1 MKGTPNPRESAVDK
15 SEENTK
21 QQGTEPELTERD
33 SNPDRRA
40 AVTNKQ
46 NMHIK
51 NDKIIIQDPIKR
63 K

>member
-1 MKGTPNPRESAVDK
+1 MKGAPNPRYSAVDK
-15 SEENTK
+15 LEENTK

-40 AVTNKQ
+40 EVTNKQ

>member
-1 MKGTPNPRESAVDK
+1 MKGTPNPRESAANR
-15 SEENTK
+15 SEEKSK

>member
-1 MKGTPNPRESAVDK
+1 MKGAPNPRYSAVDNL
-15 SEENTK
+15 EENTK

>member
-1 MKGTPNPRESAVDK
+1 M
-15 SEENTK
+15 
-21 QQGTEPELTERD
+21 TERD